1 MEPRNEPNN
10 VRYDAPNSAS
20 HSGNKKILWMSLVG
34 LGLLGAVAVYALNN
48 SATSD
53 VATETSSST
62 RKNNAGSNDNRAS
75 AQASTVTLPAGTA
88 VAMTLETSLS
98 TKTASVGDRFTA
110 RVSSPVTVSGR
121 TIIPAGA
128 IVSGHV
134 ALTEQ
139 PGKASG
145 RGRMQLAYDTVRFNG
160 RTYDLSS
167 TSRIYESESGRGKDA
182 AMIGG
187 GAVAGGVAG
196 AIIGGSAGDAGKGAA
211 AGAVAGTAASLLTRG
226 PQLQLPAGTALAV
239 SLDRAIT
246 VRPSTNA

>member
-1 MEPRNEPNN
+1 MEPN
-10 VRYDAPNSAS
+10 AS
-20 HSGNKKILWMSLVG
+20 NKKILWMSLAG

-48 SATSD
+48 AAPSEPFPGDKVGDARDIRQVISPP
-53 VATETSSST
+53 
-62 RKNNAGSNDNRAS
+62 RPN
-75 AQASTVTLPAGTA
+75 TVTIPAGTS
-88 VAMTLETSLS
+88 VSMTLETSLS

-110 RVSSPVTVSGR
+110 RVSSPVVVHGK
-121 TIIPAGA
+121 TIVPVGA

-145 RGRMQLAYDTVRFNG
+145 RGKMQLAYDTVRFGG
-160 RTYDLSS
+160 RTYELDSV
-167 TSRIYESESGRGKDA
+167 SRVYESESGRGKDA
-182 AMIGG
+182 ALIGG

-226 PQLQLPAGTALAV
+226 PQLQLPAGTVLAV
-239 SLDRAIT
+239 SLDRPVT
-246 VRPSTNA
+246 VRPAQSA

>member
-1 MEPRNEPNN
+1 MEPNTN
-10 VRYDAPNSAS
+10 
-20 HSGNKKILWMSLVG
+20 NKKILWMSLVG

-48 SATSD
+48 ATPPD
-53 VATETSSST
+53 P
-62 RKNNAGSNDNRAS
+62 AGSETVGGIGADIREAV
-75 AQASTVTLPAGTA
+75 APKPRTVTIPAGTSLS
-88 VAMTLETSLS
+88 MTLETSLS

-110 RVSSPVTVSGR
+110 RVSSPLEIAGTTV
-121 TIIPAGA
+121 IPAGA
-128 IVSGHV
+128 VVSGHV

-145 RGRMQLAYDTVRFNG
+145 RGKMQLAYDTVRFGG
-160 RTYDLSS
+160 RTYEMDSV
-167 TSRIYESESGRGKDA
+167 SRIYESDSGRGKDA
-182 AMIGG
+182 ALIGG

-239 SLDRAIT
+239 SLDRSVT
-246 VRPSTNA
+246 VRPAETA

>member
-1 MEPRNEPNN
+1 METNTSTHNN
-10 VRYDAPNSAS
+10 NR
-20 HSGNKKILWMSLVG
+20 KLLWMSLVG

-48 SATSD
+48 SATPGVVSE
-53 VATETSSST
+53 VAS
-62 RKNNAGSNDNRAS
+62 KVGSAATQPR
-75 AQASTVTLPAGTA
+75 TVTLPAGTA

-110 RVSSPVTVSGR
+110 RISSPVTVAGS

-134 ALTEQ
+134 SLTEQ

-145 RGRMQLAYDTVRFNG
+145 RGRMQLTYDTVRFNG

-182 AMIGG
+182 ALVGG
-187 GAVAGGVAG
+187 GAVAGGVVG

-226 PQLQLPAGTALAV
+226 PQLQLPAGTALSV
-239 SLDRAIT
+239 SLDRAVT
-246 VRPSTNA
+246 VRPSTSA